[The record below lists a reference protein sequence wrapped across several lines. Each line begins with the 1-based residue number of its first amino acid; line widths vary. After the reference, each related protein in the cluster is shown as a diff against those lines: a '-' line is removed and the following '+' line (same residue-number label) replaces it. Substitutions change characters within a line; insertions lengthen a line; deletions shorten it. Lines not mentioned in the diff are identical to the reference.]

1 MHYFNFDALL
11 TPHEHQQ
18 RQSLIREIVKQPT
31 TPPAFTDAYQTLLDK
46 HVIVVQDHLITC
58 LYPFAT
64 HPTSFKVQLSDHTT
78 VYAMCAIDALGIHY
92 ALNEPIHIEAQC
104 AETKEPIQISL
115 KNGQLNTE
123 NPAIYVLFKNLC
135 SETQCADSCCPEIQ
149 YFINKNALD
158 QYYHT
163 YINQNVAVENH
174 TTYHALPLTEAN
186 TVAKE
191 IFEVRETN
199 E

>member
-1 MHYFNFDALL
+1 MQYFNFDALL
-11 TPHEHQQ
+11 TKHEHEQ
-18 RQSLIREIVKQPT
+18 RQSLIQAIVSQPT
-31 TPPAFTDAYQTLLDK
+31 TPPTFTEAYQSLLDK

-64 HPTSFKVQLSDHTT
+64 HPTLFKVQLPDHTT

-92 ALNEPIHIEAQC
+92 TLNKPIHIEAQC

-115 KNGQLNTE
+115 KNGQLHTNHPKT
-123 NPAIYVLFKNLC
+123 YVLFKNLS

-149 YFINKNALD
+149 FFSNKKALD

-163 YINQNVAVENH
+163 HINQNITVENH
-174 TTYHALPLTEAN
+174 TTYHDLPLNEAN
-186 TVAKE
+186 TVAKA
-191 IFEVRETN
+191 IFDIRETL
-199 E
+199 

>member
-1 MHYFNFDALL
+1 MQYFNFDALL
-11 TPHEHQQ
+11 TPHEHQL
-18 RQSLIREIVKQPT
+18 RQALIQDIVEQPT
-31 TPPAFTDAYQTLLDK
+31 TPPAFTEAHQALLDK

-64 HPTSFKVQLSDHTT
+64 HPTSFIVQLQDHTT

-92 ALNEPIHIEAQC
+92 TLNEPIKIEAQC
-104 AETKEPIQISL
+104 AETKAPIQISL
-115 KNGQLNTE
+115 KDGQLTTDYKE
-123 NPAIYVLFKNLC
+123 AYVLFKNLC

-149 YFINKNALD
+149 FFVSKQALD

-163 YINQNVAVENH
+163 HINQNIAVENH
-174 TTYHALPLTEAN
+174 TTYHALPLNEAN

-191 IFEVRETN
+191 IFEIRETT